1 MNTTRVS
8 SRVLS
13 RGFCINTTTRSATT
27 VATLRPA
34 FQLARP
40 TSTVQTAYRY
50 VPAFS
55 TQTYRMASSASSP
68 AFKKIKVKNPIVEL
82 DGDEMT
88 RIIWKDI
95 KDKFIHPYLDVD
107 LKYYDLGLEYRDQTN
122 DQVTID
128 AAEAIKKY
136 SVGVKCATITPDEQ
150 RVEEFKLKQMWLSP
164 NGTIRNHLG
173 GTVFRE
179 PIVIPRIPRL
189 VPGWKKPIII
199 GRHAFGDQYRAKDLV
214 IKGNGTLKM
223 SFTPEG
229 GKPEEITVFEFKNG
243 GGVAQTQYNTDD
255 SITGFAHASFKLAL
269 QKSLPLY
276 MSTKNTILKKYDGR
290 FKDIFQEIYEKDY
303 ATQFEEKKI
312 WYEHRLI
319 DDMVAQM
326 MKSSGGYIMAL
337 KNYDGDV
344 QSDIV
349 AQGFGSLG
357 LMTSVLITPDG
368 KTFESEAA
376 HGTVTR
382 HYREHQKG
390 KETSTNPIAS
400 IFAWTRGL
408 IQRGK
413 LDDTPEVVAFAESL
427 EQACIDT
434 VDIDGVMTKDLALAC
449 GKTGREDYVTT
460 GEYLSAVERRM
471 KGLLRQKL

>member
-1 MNTTRVS
+1 MNT
-8 SRVLS
+8 SR
-13 RGFCINTTTRSATT
+13 
-27 VATLRPA
+27 TLRSLPLSSFSRSLAPSSNLPRTSSFGIA
-34 FQLARP
+34 FTQARK
-40 TSTVQTAYRY
+40 
-50 VPAFS
+50 
-55 TQTYRMASSASSP
+55 MAS
-68 AFKKIKVKNPIVEL
+68 FKKIQVKNPVVEL

-95 KDKFIHPYLDVD
+95 KDKFIHPYLDID
-107 LKYYDLGLEYRDQTN
+107 LKYYDLGLEYRDETN
-122 DQVTID
+122 DQVTVD

-136 SVGVKCATITPDEQ
+136 SVGVKCATITPDEA
-150 RVEEFKLKQMWLSP
+150 RVKEFHLKEMWLSP
-164 NGTIRNHLG
+164 NGTIRNILG

-189 VPGWKKPIII
+189 VPGWKNPIII

-214 IKGNGTLKM
+214 IKEQGKLSM
-223 SFTPEG
+223 VFTPEG
-229 GKPEEITVFEFKNG
+229 GKPEEVEVYEFKNG
-243 GGVAQTQYNTDD
+243 GGVAQAQYNTDE
-255 SITGFAHASFKLAL
+255 SISGFAHASFKLAIS
-269 QKSLPLY
+269 KGLPLY

-290 FKDIFQEIYEKDY
+290 FKDIFQELYDTRYKKE
-303 ATQFEEKKI
+303 FEEKKI

-390 KETSTNPIAS
+390 NPTSTNPIAS

-408 IQRGK
+408 VQRGT
-413 LDDTPEVVAFAESL
+413 LDDTPEVVTFAENL
-427 EQACIDT
+427 EKACVDT
-434 VDIDGVMTKDLALAC
+434 VDKDGVMTKDLALAC
-449 GKTGREDYVTT
+449 GKTGKEDYVTT
-460 GEYLSAVERRM
+460 TEYMNAVEKRM
-471 KGLLRQKL
+471 KGLLKEKL